1 MVLVQRCPLSFGRV
15 FDKPRR
21 ELAVLGRDM
30 RVTYFPNVE
39 VLIIKIFTKPHE
51 EGHCNWGS
59 MADKAMYSI
68 GIGHDEFLSL
78 RVILRKG

>member
-1 MVLVQRCPLSFGRV
+1 MPPAAKI

-51 EGHCNWGS
+51 EGHWNLGS

-68 GIGHDEFLSL
+68 GIRHDEFSSL
-78 RVILRKG
+78 RAILRKG